1 MADIDDL
8 LAAAKRAS
16 GRTGSG
22 TLGARTQAAKDMRR
36 IQQQIRGNTG
46 AKKKTATTAGNTRPR
61 RKAIMDPGPG
71 RSRTRRG
78 PVMDPKP
85 GRSRTRL
92 ARASVDSRFRP
103 VSSGALVAPKL
114 VAPKRAPLRPAKA
127 VEMPNRFKPAKG
139 ATRRPA
145 KVSAS
150 GIRPLTPAEV
160 AALRKRQLGQSKLQK
175 SKLTKAQQDRLRSQA
190 KTMERTAKYALRQEM
205 ARRKGVAP
213 KTLAESRDSVRR
225 INRQMRTTTSRLS
238 DRNRRG
244 RNEALRKARMN
255 RMKAARRAAA
265 ARMNTASTSRTRSR
279 SRVTRPSL
287 RRRRR

>member
-46 AKKKTATTAGNTRPR
+46 AKKKTSTTAGNTRPR

-78 PVMDPKP
+78 PVRDPGP

-92 ARASVDSRFRP
+92 ATAPVDSRFKPATAP
-103 VSSGALVAPKL
+103 VK
-114 VAPKRAPLRPAKA
+114 PAKA
-127 VEMPNRFKPAKG
+127 VKMPRGRNSIGYIPTAKQ
-139 ATRRPA
+139 R
-145 KVSAS
+145 S
-150 GIRPLTPAEV
+150 GIRSLTPAQV
-160 AALRKRQLGQSKLQK
+160 AALRKRQSKLPK
-175 SKLTKAQQDRLRSQA
+175 PKLTKAQQDRLRSQA
-190 KTMERTAKYALRQEM
+190 KTMERTAKYAMRQEL
-205 ARRKGVAP
+205 ARRKGVMP

-225 INRQMRTTTSRLS
+225 INRQMKHTTSRLS

-244 RNEALRKARMN
+244 RNEALRQARMN

-265 ARMNTASTSRTRSR
+265 ARTNTASTSRTRSR

-287 RRRRR
+287 RRRRGFR